1 MEEFVRWI
9 RNKVNN
15 VVARA
20 VLTAIR
26 QEDGKHGTKLYAQI
40 KDLRDNNSDIELL
53 QQYGFRSM
61 PLPGSRGVLIAY
73 GGNKDN
79 VTLINVDDKRVK
91 IPLVKGDVVVYN
103 ADLSYTKYSGKKIE
117 HVSETSQKF
126 IVGNSELLLEPDG
139 IKLTIDGTEYEFT
152 TSSLSAGA
160 DIETSSGDVTAGTV
174 SLKNHLTSAVETGT
188 DISGPPVP

>member
-9 RNKVNN
+9 KNKVNN

-20 VLTAIR
+20 VITAIR
-26 QEDGKHGTKLYAQI
+26 QDEGKLYAQV
-40 KDLRDNNSDIELL
+40 KELGDNNSDIELL

-61 PLPGSRGVLIAY
+61 PLPGARGILIAY

-79 VTLINVDDKRVK
+79 VTLINADDKRVK

-103 ADLSYTKYSGKKIE
+103 ADLSYTKYSGNDIE
-117 HVSETSQKF
+117 HVSEDSQKF
-126 IVGNSELLLEPDG
+126 TVGNSELLIESDG
-139 IKLTIDGTEYEFT
+139 ITITVGGIAYEFT
-152 TSSLSAGA
+152 ASSLSAGA

-174 SLKNHLTSAVETGT
+174 SLKTHLTTGVT
-188 DISGPPVP
+188 AGGANSGPPLP